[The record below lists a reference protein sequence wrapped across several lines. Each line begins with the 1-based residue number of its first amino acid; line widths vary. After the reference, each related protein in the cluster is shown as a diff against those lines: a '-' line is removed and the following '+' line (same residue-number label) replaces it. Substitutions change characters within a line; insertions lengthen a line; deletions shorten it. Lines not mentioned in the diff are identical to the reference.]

1 MASLASVSVETRER
15 GVKIALVLVEAV
27 EAPAWSPGDFR
38 RQLLTRG
45 QSDMCPNS
53 LSDLL
58 CRYVTIGKMVLVAA
72 AS

>member
-27 EAPAWSPGDFR
+27 EVPACSPGDFR

-45 QSDMCPNS
+45 QSDLYPSS

-58 CRYVTIGKMVLVAA
+58 CHYVTIGEMVLVAA
-72 AS
+72 TS